1 MHQSIPPSR
10 KNTGDGDDKWTKQQE
25 MTAVL
30 LAVMHIRG
38 HGDAK
43 LPIGSEGHTM
53 EKIVNWLSLCFVK
66 GGKGDVV
73 ACGIHFKQQIAI
85 IYFCNNETRTEADD
99 TSIASSFEDLT
110 QQAIAVY
117 GTDTVKTAET
127 SKLRENFLTAI
138 GIRAWDLITVKKM
151 NIYIDG
157 DTYSRAVKTQFQVKE
172 ALEQWAIYNQ
182 DSLTADNLRDIQLEV
197 NTHIKK
203 LIALNLD
210 EDCPKDKRRLTIK
223 VIAYH
228 ATRVLES
235 AFMQEV
241 TGKAYE
247 MALENKEDL
256 AFLKRLYRRLWRLSR
271 FYTGVDGY
279 LNGLKDLHMQ
289 TKPGPKDTIATFQ
302 VKFVWI
308 QQFFHTNVRGV
319 YNEITLKETQYFA
332 YIRAVSQK
340 VINDCRTEAKR
351 DENALRLAMQGAF
364 LSFKKA
370 KNTSMVGNFH
380 TFKCTPKYHCETQ
393 LAQFFIQKEIG
404 QRTIG
409 CSKLTCWSCNVF
421 LENIEAPSAAVL
433 ASASGRK
440 SVFGHWHLSGSS
452 AKSHFAWR
460 IPDKQLFNNMNDD
473 LWRTVTGA
481 GSATFQAAKDELYK
495 VLKDI
500 YLNGGGP
507 KPGDPSNSRFKHN
520 RNKSFGSDS
529 STGSNWP
536 VPVEKIVFDQETIDA
551 ASREEI

>member
-1 MHQSIPPSR
+1 MHQNIPPSR
-10 KNTGDGDDKWTKQQE
+10 KNTGDGDDKWNKQQE
-25 MTAVL
+25 MTAAL

-38 HGDAK
+38 HGEAK
-43 LPIGSEGHTM
+43 LPIGNEGQTM
-53 EKIVNWLSLCFVK
+53 EKIVNWLSICFVK

-73 ACGIHFKQQIAI
+73 ACGIHFRQQIAT
-85 IYFCNNETRTEADD
+85 IYFCNNEIRTESND
-99 TSIASSFEDLT
+99 TSIATEFEDLT

-117 GTDTVKTAET
+117 GADTQADKTAE
-127 SKLRENFLTAI
+127 LREKFLTAI
-138 GIRAWDLITVKKM
+138 GGRAWDLITVKKM
-151 NIYIDG
+151 NIHIDG
-157 DTYSRAVKTQFQVKE
+157 DTYSSAVRTKPQVDE
-172 ALEQWAIYNQ
+172 ALKQWAIYRR
-182 DSLTADNLRDIQLEV
+182 DSMTGEDLTEIQSEV
-197 NTHIKK
+197 NMHIDK

-210 EDCPKDKRRLTIK
+210 DSCSNDSDKRRLTIK
-223 VIAYH
+223 VIAFH

-235 AFMQEV
+235 SFMRDV
-241 TGKAYE
+241 TDKSYE
-247 MALENKEDL
+247 TVLENKEDL

-289 TKPGPKDTIATFQ
+289 TKPGSKDTFATFQ

-308 QQFFHTNVRGV
+308 MQFFNTNIRGV

-332 YIRAVSQK
+332 YIQAVSHK
-340 VINDCRTEAKR
+340 VIYDCRTEAKT
-351 DENALRLAMQGAF
+351 DENALKLAVQGAL

-370 KNTSMVGNFH
+370 KNTSVVDNVH

-393 LAQFFIQKEIG
+393 LAQFFIQKDIK

-409 CSKLTCWSCNVF
+409 CSKLTCWSCNIF
-421 LENIEAPSAAVL
+421 LDKIEVAPAAVR
-433 ASASGRK
+433 GGK
-440 SVFGHWHLSGSS
+440 SQFGHWHLSGTSS
-452 AKSHFAWR
+452 KSHFAWR
-460 IPDKQLFNNMNDD
+460 IPDKQLFNNMNND
-473 LWRTVTGA
+473 LWLTVTAA
-481 GSATFQAAKDELYK
+481 GSATFQAARDELYK

-507 KPGDPSNSRFKHN
+507 KPGDPSNTRFKHN

-551 ASREEI
+551 ATLGEI